1 MSLSKNSSARFPS
14 RLSTVA
20 VAVIS
25 INAACISANSFAES
39 TTNLSTL
46 VVTGEKMDKDIKDT
60 TTAVTIING
69 EDVAK
74 GDAKTVNDVVAK
86 APNVIDAAFGT
97 VNIRGINGSGAT
109 TGYYATVSGSRQR
122 VNTSVDGVA
131 DAFTGYNFSG
141 SGVWDVEQIEVL
153 RGPQSTTQG
162 ENSIGGAISVK
173 TNDPTFDPEAAVR
186 LGLETY
192 KNGNVMKNLAVMT
205 SGPVTEDLAYR
216 IAADGTDGKGYLSY
230 DGETSDVPVD
240 PEESSNLNL
249 RGKLLWKAT
258 DDLTV
263 KVTANHRKADGSY
276 LNWAN
281 WKNGTGNEDETF
293 TLNKADSDNTR
304 IQDSKV
310 NNLSTEINYV
320 LSNDLTS
327 VTTLSSNSQT
337 NRFDQYPKEE
347 TYTFQDKTKTLE
359 SRLLFTPNDSALN
372 GFVGIM
378 IADRENTL
386 DNINTQGKTEETRMG
401 VFAEGDY
408 ALTEK
413 LTLIAGGR
421 FQHEKQSRYYS
432 NYGSVNI
439 DKDITD
445 QFFLPKLGTT
455 YAVSDKTTIGLSA
468 RKGYNSGGIGYD
480 DGYRRGQGQVQAAE
494 TYDFDAETVYAY
506 ELSSKTSLDNGSTLN
521 AALFYNNYNDYQA
534 VADSRISNV
543 DKAHTVGIE
552 LEATQWLSE
561 DLEIRQSIGFM
572 KSEIDENT
580 NYQGNDLPNAPEW
593 NASVGFTKYIGN
605 SLTLGA
611 DVTYVGGYYS
621 DLDNTADYKAGNH
634 TLLDTNVD
642 YEIGNLLISGYI
654 KNLTDEDII
663 YVINGGS
670 RAAVG
675 QSRTVGLSATYRM

>member
-1 MSLSKNSSARFPS
+1 MSLSKNSLTRLPS
-14 RLSTVA
+14 HLSTVA
-20 VAVIS
+20 VTVIS
-25 INAACISANSFAES
+25 INAALISANTFAED
-39 TTNLSTL
+39 TTHLETL
-46 VVTGEKMDKDIKDT
+46 IVTGEKMDKNIKDT

-74 GDAKTVNDVVAK
+74 GDAKTVNDVVTK
-86 APNVIDAAFGT
+86 APNVVSAAFGT

-122 VNTSVDGVA
+122 INTSVDGVA

-141 SGVWDVEQIEVL
+141 SGVWDIEQVEVL

-205 SGPVTEDLAYR
+205 SGPITEDLAYR

-240 PEESSNLNL
+240 PEESNNLNL

-281 WKNGTGNEDETF
+281 WSNGTGNEDETF
-293 TLNKADSDNTR
+293 TLSAANYNNTR

-320 LSNDLTS
+320 LNSDLTS

-337 NRFDQYPKEE
+337 NRFDQYPQEE
-347 TYTFQDKTKTLE
+347 TYTFEDKTKTLE
-359 SRLLFTPNDSALN
+359 SRLLYTPKDSELS

-378 IADRENTL
+378 IADRDNTL
-386 DNINTQGKTEETRMG
+386 DNVNTQGKTEETRMG

-421 FQHEKQSRYYS
+421 FQYEDQSRYYS
-432 NYGSVNI
+432 NYGTVNI

-445 QFFLPKLGTT
+445 QFFLPKLGATFATT
-455 YAVSDKTTIGLSA
+455 DQTTVGFSV

-480 DGYRRGQGQVQAAE
+480 DGYRSGQGQVQAAE

-506 ELSSKTSLDNGSTLN
+506 ELSSKTSLDNGTTLN
-521 AALFYNNYNDYQA
+521 AAVFYNSYSDYQA
-534 VADSRISNV
+534 LADSRISNV
-543 DKAHTVGIE
+543 TKAHTMGVE
-552 LEATQWLSE
+552 LEATQWLTE
-561 DLEIRQSIGFM
+561 NLEIRQSIGFM
-572 KSEIDENT
+572 KSKIDEND
-580 NYQGNDLPNAPEW
+580 NYEGNELSNAPEW
-593 NASVGFTKYIGN
+593 NASVGFTQYIGD
-605 SLTLGA
+605 SLTVGA
-611 DVTYVGGYYS
+611 DVTYVGEYYS
-621 DLDNTADYKAGNH
+621 DLDNTSDYKVGNY
-634 TLLDTNVD
+634 TLLDTNID
-642 YEIGNLLISGYI
+642 YEMGNLLISGYI
-654 KNLTDEDII
+654 KNLTDEDIV

-670 RAAVG
+670 RASVG
-675 QSRTVGLSATYRM
+675 QSRTIGLSATYKI

>member
-1 MSLSKNSSARFPS
+1 MSPSKNSSARFPS

-46 VVTGEKMDKDIKDT
+46 IVTGEKMDKDIKNT

-74 GDAKTVNDVVAK
+74 GDAKTVNDVVTK
-86 APNVIDAAFGT
+86 APNVVAAAFGT

-205 SGPVTEDLAYR
+205 SGPITDNLAYR

-281 WKNGTGNEDETF
+281 WKNGSGNEDETF
-293 TLNKADSDNTR
+293 TLSAANYNNTR

-337 NRFDQYPKEE
+337 NRFDQYPQEE
-347 TYTFQDKTKTLE
+347 TYTFEDKTKTLE
-359 SRLLFTPNDSALN
+359 SRLLYTPKDSELN

-378 IADRENTL
+378 VADRDNTL
-386 DNINTQGKTEETRMG
+386 DNVDTQGKTEETRIG

-421 FQHEKQSRYYS
+421 FQYEDQSRYYS
-432 NYGSVNI
+432 KNGTVNI
-439 DKDITD
+439 NKDITD
-445 QFFLPKLGTT
+445 QFFLPKLGATFATT
-455 YAVSDKTTIGLSA
+455 DQTTVGLSV

-480 DGYRRGQGQVQAAE
+480 DGWRSGQGQVQTAE

-506 ELSSKTSLDNGSTLN
+506 ELSSKTSLDSGSTLN

-543 DKAHTVGIE
+543 TKAHTVGVE
-552 LEATQWLSE
+552 LEATQWLTE
-561 DLEIRQSIGFM
+561 NLEIRQSIGFM
-572 KSEIDENT
+572 KSKIDEND
-580 NYQGNDLPNAPEW
+580 NYEGNELSNAPEW
-593 NASVGFTKYIGN
+593 NASVGFTQYIGDN
-605 SLTLGA
+605 LTVGA
-611 DVTYVGGYYS
+611 DVTYVGEYYS
-621 DLDNTADYKAGNH
+621 DLDNTADYKVGNYA
-634 TLLDTNVD
+634 LLDTNID
-642 YEIGNLLISGYI
+642 YEMGNVLISGYI

-670 RAAVG
+670 RASVG